1 MVKPGIR
8 KLLNDRGKEMKL
20 ERSSFLNLLMLRQYY
35 LVMKRQCGDLERL
48 SELKQVHSNIE
59 MWHAQECEKIK
70 LQARTDEMDGAEK
83 VRIYHHELHY
93 KHIRMSSIPQLQ
105 TYAGVI
111 KGHDSC
117 S

>member
-1 MVKPGIR
+1 
-8 KLLNDRGKEMKL
+8 MKL
-20 ERSSFLNLLMLRQYY
+20 ERSSFLNLLMLRQSY

-70 LQARTDEMDGAEK
+70 LQARRDEIDKGEK
-83 VRIYHHELHY
+83 VRIYDHELHS
-93 KHIRMSSIPQLQ
+93 KQIRKSSILQLQ
-105 TYAGVI
+105 TDAGVI
-111 KGHDSC
+111 KGHDSWNKL